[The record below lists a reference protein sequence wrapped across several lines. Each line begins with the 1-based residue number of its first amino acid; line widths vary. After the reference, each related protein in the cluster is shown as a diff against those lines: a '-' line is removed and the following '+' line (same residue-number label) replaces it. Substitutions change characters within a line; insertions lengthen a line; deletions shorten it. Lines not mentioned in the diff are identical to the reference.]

1 MIGRRLMP
9 RNLVNPRGSL
19 SARSLNVDM
28 VKNEYRRVTSP
39 MVRNGLLFPKLFM
52 RYALENSIPR
62 RVDRTRVKLMI
73 KPVGVNDKT
82 LHPKPAKRPILMRMI
97 MKKIATL
104 NAAIVTRPLNHD
116 LILPKPQA
124 FSATMARKPQQAE
137 GRR

>member
-1 MIGRRLMP
+1 M
-9 RNLVNPRGSL
+9 
-19 SARSLNVDM
+19 
-28 VKNEYRRVTSP
+28 
-39 MVRNGLLFPKLFM
+39 
-52 RYALENSIPR
+52 PR
-62 RVDRTRVKLMI
+62 RVDMTRIELMI

-82 LHPKPAKRPILMRMI
+82 LLPKPAKRPILMRMI

-137 GRR
+137 GKRYAINPPGRNTFKIA